1 MTGDDMKFNDA
12 AGGFFIW
19 FWVAFSIF
27 IVAYLFVD
35 GDVKYDYNYG
45 APLHLP
51 LKDGEPVEV
60 ELVAREI
67 MESKFKVRYEDI
79 YLFRLNRETFECD
92 CNAFWCR
99 ESVRQHQKVIRFR
112 KVTVRFTDG
121 TIRRRVLKGSRFC
134 KIEQWEFWNPAD
146 EAVIRQ
152 WSEAGRKDNPYGF

>member
-1 MTGDDMKFNDA
+1 MKFNDA
-12 AGGFFIW
+12 AGRFFIW

-92 CNAFWCR
+92 CNAFWCAK
-99 ESVRQHQKVIRFR
+99 SVRQHQKVVRFR
-112 KVTVRFTDG
+112 KVTVRFADG
-121 TIRRRVLKGSRFC
+121 TIRRRVIKGSRFC
-134 KIEQWEFWNPAD
+134 KVEQWEFWNPAD

-152 WSEAGRKDNPYGF
+152 WFEAGRKDNPYGF